1 MTGVEETE
9 DMNGVIRFING
20 EHDELRE
27 SGHRFASDITVL
39 DSRSGGRKGNAV

>member
-20 EHDELRE
+20 EHDEVRE
-27 SGHRFASDITVL
+27 SGYRFASDITVS